1 MIENAMTLQQYLF
14 RRLFMNFIEEYIGH
28 VQRLFG
34 LALVLFMAAGFF
46 SGGIVSA
53 EDEKISQES
62 MNTLSKLSQALD
74 EVANIARPAVV
85 NISTT
90 STVTMEDN
98 PFGDMFN
105 DPFFRHFFGD
115 QDDQPRQKR
124 KHKSSALGSGVIV
137 SEHGYILTNNHVV
150 QGAEEIKVTLYDKRE
165 FKGKIVGVDP
175 RTDLAVIKI
184 TARGLPTLRLGE
196 SGKLKTGD
204 IVLAVGNPFGLNQ
217 TITMGIVSAVG
228 RSNIGLADFEDFI
241 QTDAAIN
248 PGNSGG
254 ALVNSRGELVGINTA
269 IFSTSGG
276 YMGIGFAI
284 PSNMAKTV
292 MDSIIDH
299 GKVIRGWLGVSI
311 QNLTPEL
318 ATSLGIKET
327 EGALIAG
334 IESNSPADKAGFKR
348 RDLVVEFNG
357 QKIVDSTSLRNMVA
371 ATSPGRK
378 IDVKIIRDGKE
389 QTIPATLGEYKETK
403 IVNKTEYNN
412 VLKDVAVQELTPDLR
427 EKLNLPE
434 NLSGVVVT
442 DVGPDS
448 PAQGLL
454 QPGDVIQELNKV
466 TIRSAQDYDKAVSK
480 LGEHDTVLLLIYRE
494 GGSVYLTI
502 KS

>member
-1 MIENAMTLQQYLF
+1 
-14 RRLFMNFIEEYIGH
+14 MNMFKKYIGSML
-28 VQRLFG
+28 QIFSLA
-34 LALVLFMAAGFF
+34 LALVTAAGI
-46 SGGIVSA
+46 SSSSIVSA
-53 EDEKISQES
+53 DDKKISQES
-62 MNTLSKLSQALD
+62 INTLSRLSQALD

-90 STVTMEDN
+90 SMVTMEDN

-115 QDDQPRQKR
+115 QGHPGHPGQKR
-124 KHKSSALGSGVIV
+124 KHPSSALGSGVIV

-150 QGAEEIKVTLYDKRE
+150 EGAEEIKVTLYDKRE
-165 FKGKIVGVDP
+165 FKGKIVGTDP
-175 RTDLAVIKI
+175 RTDLAVVKI
-184 TARGLPTLRLGE
+184 IAKDLPTLRLGE

-204 IVLAVGNPFGLNQ
+204 IVLAVGSPFGLNQ

-228 RSNIGLADFEDFI
+228 RSNIGLSEFEDFI

-254 ALVNSRGELVGINTA
+254 ALVNINGELVGINTA

-284 PSNMAKTV
+284 PSDMAKTV

-299 GKVIRGWLGVSI
+299 GKVIRGWLGVNI

-318 ATSLGIKET
+318 AKSLGVKET
-327 EGALIAG
+327 EGALISG

-348 RDLVVEFNG
+348 RDLVVAFNG
-357 QKIVDSTSLRNMVA
+357 KKILDSTSLRNMVS
-371 ATSPGRK
+371 ATPPGK
-378 IDVKIIRDGKE
+378 KVDFKIIRDGKE
-389 QTIPATLGEYKETK
+389 QTITVTLGEYREKK
-403 IVNKTEYNN
+403 IVKKTEYNN
-412 VLKDVAVQELTPDLR
+412 VLKDVTVQELTPDLR
-427 EKLNLPE
+427 EKLNFPE

-442 DVGPDS
+442 DIGPDS

-454 QPGDVIQELNKV
+454 QPGDVIQEINKMM
-466 TIRSAQDYDKAVSK
+466 IRSAQDYDKGVSK
-480 LGEHDTVLLLIYRE
+480 LGVHDTVLLLIYRE
-494 GGSVYLTI
+494 GGSIYLTI
-502 KS
+502 K

>member
-1 MIENAMTLQQYLF
+1 
-14 RRLFMNFIEEYIGH
+14 MNTFKKHIGNM
-28 VQRLFG
+28 LLIFS
-34 LALVLFMAAGFF
+34 LVLGLVTAPDFSLSGVAAA
-46 SGGIVSA
+46 SDKSV
-53 EDEKISQES
+53 SQES
-62 MNTLSKLSQALD
+62 MNALSKLSQALD
-74 EVANIARPAVV
+74 EIANIARPAVV

-90 STVTMEDN
+90 SMVTTEEN

-115 QDDQPRQKR
+115 RNGHPGQKR
-124 KHKSSALGSGVIV
+124 KHKSSGLGSGVIV

-150 QGAEEIKVTLYDKRE
+150 EGAEDIKVTLYDKRE
-165 FKGKIVGVDP
+165 LKGKIVGTDP

-184 TARGLPTLRLGE
+184 DAKDLPTLRLGD
-196 SGKLKTGD
+196 SANLKIGD
-204 IVLAVGNPFGLNQ
+204 IVLAVGSPFGLNQ

-254 ALVNSRGELVGINTA
+254 ALVNSSGELVGINTA

-299 GKVIRGWLGVSI
+299 GKVVRGWLGVSI
-311 QNLTPEL
+311 QNLSPEL
-318 ATSLGIKET
+318 AKSLGIKET
-327 EGALIAG
+327 EGALISG
-334 IESNSPADKAGFKR
+334 IEPNSPADKAGFKR
-348 RDLVVEFNG
+348 RDLVVELNG
-357 QKIVDSTSLRNMVA
+357 KKVLDSTSLRNMVS
-371 ATSPGRK
+371 ATSPGK
-378 IDVKIIRDGKE
+378 KVDFKIIRDGKE
-389 QTIPATLGEYKETK
+389 QTITVTLGEFKEKKTVK
-403 IVNKTEYNN
+403 KTEYNN
-412 VLKDVAVQELTPDLR
+412 VLKDVTIHELTPGMQ

-434 NLSGVVVT
+434 NLGGVVVT
-442 DVGPDS
+442 EVGPES

-454 QPGDVIQELNKV
+454 QPGDVIQEINKIA
-466 TIRSAQDYDKAVSK
+466 IRSAQDYDKAVSK

-494 GGSVYLTI
+494 GGSIYLTI